1 MCLVGVVKEL
11 IWKGHNQ
18 TPWKL
23 ETDTAWPHR
32 NWSKKAYQQP
42 KPLFLSLRSYRI
54 FCSFFTSW
62 VSNLSWCPS
71 SLGKWS
77 LLAHAAK
84 CTLVLLELTSDM
96 TPLSYSLPSDSLTS
110 NSKKRLGLPA
120 SQQVSQRW
128 LRGPHL
134 VHAALPRTGLG
145 HPIETRLPSLPLL
158 RSVNLGFWQVL
169 LASDH
174 K

>member
-23 ETDTAWPHR
+23 ETDTAWPHG

-84 CTLVLLELTSDM
+84 CTLVLLVLTSDM
-96 TPLSYSLPSDSLTS
+96 TPLSSLWLSDQQL
-110 NSKKRLGLPA
+110 KKETGVAGQSIGEPT
-120 SQQVSQRW
+120 
-128 LRGPHL
+128 L
-134 VHAALPRTGLG
+134 VERSTPGSCSTAEDGLG
-145 HPIETRLPSLPLL
+145 SSNRNTTPKS
-158 RSVNLGFWQVL
+158 
-169 LASDH
+169 ASP
-174 K
+174 